1 MSIHIKVVKKKNE
14 KTLIYRAKK
23 FINSNQNGAECI
35 FIGRVRNKNNK
46 KKVTGVTYDVHDKL
60 VLKSFFSISKKAK
73 NKFDSKAKI
82 FIEHTK
88 GYVKVGKISIIIA
101 VGCNHR
107 KESFKICR
115 YIIEEIKYKS
125 PIWKKEHYLKGKQK
139 WLPGFSLRNKK

>member
-1 MSIHIKVVKKKNE
+1 MS
-14 KTLIYRAKK
+14 
-23 FINSNQNGAECI
+23 ECASRSSPPENVDWTI
-35 FIGRVRNKNNK
+35 E
-46 KKVTGVTYDVHDKL
+46 Y
-60 VLKSFFSISKKAK
+60 KSSIPSPSFEDTAS
-73 NKFDSKAKI
+73 KFDSKAKI